1 MQQPAQNQELMQQP
15 SPTLNKSL
23 SSDVGGAD
31 GLDGIL
37 PRSRSPVRN
46 LSRGSGSYSPRRS
59 QSPRHSSPKRPSQ
72 HSSPKRGRYSPA
84 RGAHDLE
91 SYAQA
96 NERIRSNSAAKREI
110 IHEQKKQEREALEEA
125 EHDEEEK
132 LRE

>member
-59 QSPRHSSPKRPSQ
+59 QSPRHSSPKR
-72 HSSPKRGRYSPA
+72 GRYSPA